1 MHLYRTDLFWDERSI
16 ILKAIMV
23 TPNINNKIQQGG
35 EYINKRHYS
44 LLKECYDKLELF
56 LVEDENIKYP
66 RKLKTLYDI
75 IFYKN
80 FYGMTKRKKKK
91 LLDLIKINNYDVCF
105 LSSSLGGS
113 IVYDI
118 KKIFTDIKVV
128 VFFHNVEYNFY
139 LQLAEQTG
147 FYKKILAFNAK
158 KNEEMAVK
166 YADKIISLNK
176 RDAIEIK
183 KLYNRDVDFILPTTF
198 EDKYKEGI
206 NFNCNK
212 KNNEKKILLF
222 VGSDFYANFHGV
234 NWFIKNVLD
243 NLNNVTLY
251 VVGKG
256 TETWKEKFENV
267 NNLNIVGSVD
277 DLGKYYALADA
288 VVLPIFLGSGMKTK
302 TAEALMYGKYIFGT
316 KEAFEG
322 YDVDFSKT
330 GGVCQSKD
338 DFIEKINNHFKVVS
352 NSYNDYN
359 RKVFLEKYDTNKWT
373 MIIRDFLNKI

>member
-1 MHLYRTDLFWDERSI
+1 M
-16 ILKAIMV
+16 KAIMI
-23 TPNINNKIQQGG
+23 TPDIGNRIQQGG
-35 EYINKRHYS
+35 EYVNKRNYF
-44 LLKECYDKLELF
+44 LLKRCCDKLDLF
-56 LVEDENIKYP
+56 LVEDEKIKYP

-118 KKIFTDIKVV
+118 KKIFTDIKIV

-176 RDAIEIK
+176 RDAIDIK
-183 KLYNRDVDFILPTTF
+183 NLYNRDVDFILPITF
-198 EDKYKEGI
+198 EDKYKEVV
-206 NFNCNK
+206 NFNYNK

-222 VGSDFYANFHGV
+222 VGSDFYANFHGI
-234 NWFIKNVLD
+234 NWFIENVLD
-243 NLNNVTLY
+243 SLDNIILY

-256 TETWKEKFENV
+256 TETWREKFENV

-288 VVLPIFLGSGMKTK
+288 VVSPIFLGSGMKTK

-330 GGVCQSKD
+330 GGVCQSKE
-338 DFIEKINNHFKVVS
+338 DFIEKINNHFKMT
-352 NSYNDYN
+352 NNNYNEYSRN
-359 RKVFLEKYDTNKWT
+359 IFLEKYDTNKWIT
-373 MIIRDFLNKI
+373 IMKKFLNKK